1 MDRKMN
7 SPRWLALLLP
17 ALALGCS
24 SQDEGA
30 ISFKELEAGF
40 SEPSADYRPAPLWVW
55 NGEETREEISASIS
69 EMKEAGF
76 GGVFIH
82 PRPGLVTG
90 SLRNLQ
96 GPHHNNPPA
105 GIGGPWE
112 WKNIFGPVPAGEKY
126 SLFDYGL
133 YGDISLTASARE

>member
-1 MDRKMN
+1 MVYSRDFQVSAPGDRRFSVNLRDWKGTVAQVSVN
-7 SPRWLALLLP
+7 GADAGVIAYPPYSLDVTDLVK
-17 ALALGCS
+17 
-24 SQDEGA
+24 EG
-30 ISFKELEAGF
+30 E
-40 SEPSADYRPAPLWVW
+40 
-55 NGEETREEISASIS
+55 NEIS
-69 EMKEAGF
+69 
-76 GGVFIH
+76 V
-82 PRPGLVTG
+82 RVTG